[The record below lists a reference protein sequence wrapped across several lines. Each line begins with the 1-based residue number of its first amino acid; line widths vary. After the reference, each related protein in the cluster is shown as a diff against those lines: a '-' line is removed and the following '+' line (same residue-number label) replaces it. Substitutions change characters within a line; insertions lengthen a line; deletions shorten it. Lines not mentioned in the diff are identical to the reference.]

1 MAEKWTKTS
10 AVPPSGVMKPKPF
23 SPLNHFTVPCA
34 MFSPDGCTYRRR
46 KVTITGSLGR
56 RGPPTPDARWT
67 RVRGRPRTRE
77 RRLQPRP
84 TISGSA
90 PKASQA
96 ALGRL
101 DDVGEEH
108 RPGHRPDAARHGSD
122 PARDVVDVG
131 GDVADEPGALPL
143 DHAGDPDVQ
152 HHGSRFHH

>member
-10 AVPPSGVMKPKPF
+10 AGPPSGVMKPKPF

-56 RGPPTPDARWT
+56 RGPHTPDARWI

-77 RRLQPRP
+77 RRLQPPP

-90 PKASQA
+90 AKASPA
-96 ALGRL
+96 AFRRL

-108 RPGHRPDAARHGSD
+108 RAGHGPDATGHRSD
-122 PARDVVDVG
+122 PAGDLEHVGRDVP
-131 GDVADEPGALPL
+131 DEPGALP
-143 DHAGDPDVQ
+143 
-152 HHGSRFHH
+152 